1 MGREM
6 RFSKASKLDIDSI
19 LRLTVTALLFV
30 WNVIEG
36 SVFEN
41 EYPRAFVHLY
51 PYPIWRAALLLAL
64 VLGAAWCP
72 SVGLMLA
79 FAAFFYV
86 MDMEVTLEK
95 WV

>member
-1 MGREM
+1 M
-6 RFSKASKLDIDSI
+6 RFGKASKLDIDGI
-19 LRLTVTALLFV
+19 LRLTVTALLFI

-41 EYPRAFVHLY
+41 EYPRAFVQLY
-51 PYPIWRAALLLAL
+51 PFPLWRIALLVAL
-64 VLGAAWCP
+64 VLGAVWCP
-72 SVGLMLA
+72 SVGLMLG